1 MHPWADTAKQ
11 AAMLTVQTIL
21 LLLWLAA
28 LSSLVATACRQKV
41 PQPIILI
48 VLGVGAALCG
58 LHIGIRPELF
68 MFVFL
73 PPLLFA
79 DAFRMP
85 LREFREMRRAILF
98 LAFGLVILNTIV
110 CGYIIHWILPVFSL
124 PVCFTLAAALSPTDT
139 VAVSSLLQ
147 GRRVPGRLL
156 QLLSGEAL
164 FNDASGLVC
173 FRFAMADAMT
183 GEFSYRQAFGTFILV
198 AFGGLF
204 IGAFVAWVASRI
216 NHELIRR
223 RLDEARSQIVL
234 VLLLPFAMYAAAE
247 AAGCS
252 GILAAVA
259 GCMVLK
265 LSGSVE
271 EAATMTRL
279 QANTVWNIISYVFN
293 ALIFLFL
300 GLQLPSLVV
309 SARDLAH
316 AHHAAFWQYGVLVLE
331 VYGAML
337 IMRLFGLLLC
347 EAGRWAGARLNHMPY
362 ERTGF
367 AANMLLTLAGVRG
380 AVTLAAVLSLP
391 MGLDGAAAFPARES
405 VVVIAT
411 GVIILSLICAGVG
424 IPFCLRFIPPELV
437 DKNAQEENLARQK
450 LIRAALG
457 VLRKVHDAAVLEAPS
472 AGLVAPAIP
481 AASATSAATQG
492 ASAQLAVPQAEGA
505 SATPAAAPAGHATS
519 DTAGA
524 PCPPGPSEADCLLR
538 REVSDRLIQ
547 LYESRLDEEDAT
559 PRIGLE
565 DRRSAVRHARLE
577 LALRLQVLRMERQV
591 MHQMVTRREI
601 NDQTEWKLQQE
612 LDYEEQV
619 IRYQSLRLPR
629 EE

>member
-1 MHPWADTAKQ
+1 
-11 AAMLTVQTIL
+11 MLTVQTVL

-28 LSSLVATACRQKV
+28 FSSLVATACRQKV

-58 LHIGIRPELF
+58 LHVGIRPELF

-98 LAFGLVILNTIV
+98 LAFGLVIMNTIV

-204 IGAFVAWVASRI
+204 IGALVAWVASRI

-223 RLDEARSQIVL
+223 KLDEARSQIVL

-259 GCMVLK
+259 GCMILK

-279 QANTVWNIISYVFN
+279 QANTVWNIVSYVFN

-300 GLQLPSLVV
+300 GLQLPSLVM
-309 SARDLAH
+309 SARDLAQ
-316 AHHAAFWQYGVLVLE
+316 AHNAAFWQYGVLVVE
-331 VYGAML
+331 VYGAMVV
-337 IMRLFGLLLC
+337 MRLFGLLLC

-391 MGLDGAAAFPARES
+391 MGLDGTPEFPGRES
-405 VVVIAT
+405 VVVIAA
-411 GVIILSLICAGVG
+411 GVIILSLLCAGVG

-457 VLRKVHDAAVLEAPS
+457 VLRKVHDAAVVEA
-472 AGLVAPAIP
+472 
-481 AASATSAATQG
+481 
-492 ASAQLAVPQAEGA
+492 
-505 SATPAAAPAGHATS
+505 PAAAAPPAPAPVGAVVPAQPVH
-519 DTAGA
+519 AGA
-524 PCPPGPSEADCLLR
+524 QAVAQPVARPPARAASPALPARPDAVAAQDMPASPGLSEEDCQLR

-547 LYESRLDEEDAT
+547 LYECRLDEEDAT
-559 PRIGLE
+559 PRIGVE
-565 DRRSAVRHARLE
+565 DRRSAVRHARLD

-629 EE
+629 ED

>member
-1 MHPWADTAKQ
+1 
-11 AAMLTVQTIL
+11 MLTVQTVL

-28 LSSLVATACRQKV
+28 FSSLVATACRQKV

-98 LAFGLVILNTIV
+98 LAFGLVIMNTIV

-204 IGAFVAWVASRI
+204 IGALVAWVASRI

-223 RLDEARSQIVL
+223 KLDEARSQIVL

-259 GCMVLK
+259 GCMILK

-279 QANTVWNIISYVFN
+279 QANTVWNIVSYVFN

-300 GLQLPSLVV
+300 GLQLPSLVM
-309 SARDLAH
+309 SARDLAQ
-316 AHHAAFWQYGVLVLE
+316 AHNAAFWQYGVLVVE
-331 VYGAML
+331 VYGAMVV
-337 IMRLFGLLLC
+337 MRLFGLLLC

-391 MGLDGAAAFPARES
+391 MGLDGTPEFPGRES
-405 VVVIAT
+405 VVVIAA
-411 GVIILSLICAGVG
+411 GVIILSLLCAGVG

-457 VLRKVHDAAVLEAPS
+457 VLRKVHDAAVVEA
-472 AGLVAPAIP
+472 
-481 AASATSAATQG
+481 
-492 ASAQLAVPQAEGA
+492 
-505 SATPAAAPAGHATS
+505 PAAAAPPAPAPVGAVVPAQPVQ
-519 DTAGA
+519 AGA
-524 PCPPGPSEADCLLR
+524 QAVAQPVAGPPARAASPALPARPDAVAAQDTPASPGLSEEDCQLR

-547 LYESRLDEEDAT
+547 LYECRLDEEDAT
-559 PRIGLE
+559 PRIGVE
-565 DRRSAVRHARLE
+565 DRRSAVRHARLD

-629 EE
+629 ED

>member
-1 MHPWADTAKQ
+1 
-11 AAMLTVQTIL
+11 MLTVQTVL

-28 LSSLVATACRQKV
+28 FSSLVATACRQKV

-98 LAFGLVILNTIV
+98 LAFGLVIMNTIV

-204 IGAFVAWVASRI
+204 IGALVAWVASRI

-223 RLDEARSQIVL
+223 KLDEARSQIVL

-259 GCMVLK
+259 GCMILK

-279 QANTVWNIISYVFN
+279 QANTVWNIVSYVFN

-300 GLQLPSLVV
+300 GLQLPSLVM
-309 SARDLAH
+309 SARDLAQ
-316 AHHAAFWQYGVLVLE
+316 AHNAAFWQYGVLVVE
-331 VYGAML
+331 VYGAMVV
-337 IMRLFGLLLC
+337 MRLFGLLLC

-391 MGLDGAAAFPARES
+391 MGLDGTPEFPGRES
-405 VVVIAT
+405 VVVIAA
-411 GVIILSLICAGVG
+411 GVIILSLLCAGVG

-457 VLRKVHDAAVLEAPS
+457 VLRKVHDAAVVEA
-472 AGLVAPAIP
+472 
-481 AASATSAATQG
+481 
-492 ASAQLAVPQAEGA
+492 
-505 SATPAAAPAGHATS
+505 PAAAAPPAPAPVGAVVPAQPVQ
-519 DTAGA
+519 AGA
-524 PCPPGPSEADCLLR
+524 QAVAQPVARPPARAASSALPARPDAVAAQDTPASPGLSEEDCQLR

-547 LYESRLDEEDAT
+547 LYECRLDEEDAT
-559 PRIGLE
+559 PRIGVE
-565 DRRSAVRHARLE
+565 DRRSAVRHARLD

-629 EE
+629 ED

>member
-1 MHPWADTAKQ
+1 
-11 AAMLTVQTIL
+11 MLTVQTVL

-28 LSSLVATACRQKV
+28 FSSLVATACRQKV

-98 LAFGLVILNTIV
+98 LAFGLVIMNTIV

-204 IGAFVAWVASRI
+204 IGALVAWVASRI

-223 RLDEARSQIVL
+223 KLDEARSQIVL

-259 GCMVLK
+259 GCMILK

-279 QANTVWNIISYVFN
+279 QANTVWNIVSYVFN

-300 GLQLPSLVV
+300 GLQLPSLVM
-309 SARDLAH
+309 SARDLAQ
-316 AHHAAFWQYGVLVLE
+316 AHNAAFWQYGVLVVE
-331 VYGAML
+331 VYGAMVV
-337 IMRLFGLLLC
+337 MRLFGLLLC

-391 MGLDGAAAFPARES
+391 MGLDGTPEFPGRES
-405 VVVIAT
+405 VVVIAA
-411 GVIILSLICAGVG
+411 GVIILSLLCAGVG

-457 VLRKVHDAAVLEAPS
+457 VLRKVHDAAVVEA
-472 AGLVAPAIP
+472 
-481 AASATSAATQG
+481 
-492 ASAQLAVPQAEGA
+492 
-505 SATPAAAPAGHATS
+505 PAAAAPPAPAPVGAVVPAQPVQ
-519 DTAGA
+519 AGA
-524 PCPPGPSEADCLLR
+524 QAVAQPVAGPPARAASPALPAKSDVAAAQDTPASPGLSEEDCQLR

-547 LYESRLDEEDAT
+547 LYECRLDEEDAT
-559 PRIGLE
+559 PRIGVE
-565 DRRSAVRHARLE
+565 DRRSAVRHARLD

-629 EE
+629 ED

>member
-1 MHPWADTAKQ
+1 MI
-11 AAMLTVQTIL
+11 MLTVQTVL

-28 LSSLVATACRQKV
+28 FSSLVATACRQKV

-110 CGYIIHWILPVFSL
+110 CGYIIHWILPVFTL

-147 GRRVPGRLL
+147 GRKVPGRLL

-204 IGAFVAWVASRI
+204 IGALVAWVASRI

-223 RLDEARSQIVL
+223 KLDEARSQIVL

-271 EAATMTRL
+271 EAATMTRI
-279 QANTVWNIISYVFN
+279 QANTVWNIVSYVFN
-293 ALIFLFL
+293 GLIFLFL
-300 GLQLPSLVV
+300 GLQLPSLVG
-309 SARDLAH
+309 SARDLVQVH
-316 AHHAAFWQYGVLVLE
+316 NAAFWQYGLLVVE

-367 AANMLLTLAGVRG
+367 AANLLLTFAGVRG

-391 MGLDGAAAFPARES
+391 VGLDGAAAFPARES

-411 GVIILSLICAGVG
+411 GVIILSLICAGVC

-457 VLRKVHDAAVLEAPS
+457 VLRKVHDAAVVEAPATATPAPAPALPVAQAAVV
-472 AGLVAPAIP
+472 AGAAQPQAGVSVAPAV
-481 AASATSAATQG
+481 
-492 ASAQLAVPQAEGA
+492 VP
-505 SATPAAAPAGHATS
+505 ATPVGAGTQDS
-519 DTAGA
+519 S
-524 PCPPGPSEADCLLR
+524 GPSEEDCQLR

-547 LYESRLDEEDAT
+547 LYECRLDEEDAT
-559 PRIGLE
+559 PRIGVE
-565 DRRSAVRHARLE
+565 DRQSAVRHARLE

-629 EE
+629 EDQG

>member
-1 MHPWADTAKQ
+1 
-11 AAMLTVQTIL
+11 MLTVQTVL

-28 LSSLVATACRQKV
+28 FSSLVATACRQKV

-98 LAFGLVILNTIV
+98 LAFGLVIMNTIV

-204 IGAFVAWVASRI
+204 IGALVAWVASRI

-223 RLDEARSQIVL
+223 KLDEARSQIVL

-259 GCMVLK
+259 GCMILK

-279 QANTVWNIISYVFN
+279 QANTVWNIVSYVFN

-300 GLQLPSLVV
+300 GLQLPSLVM
-309 SARDLAH
+309 SARDLAQ
-316 AHHAAFWQYGVLVLE
+316 AHNAAFWQYGVLVVE
-331 VYGAML
+331 VYGAMVV
-337 IMRLFGLLLC
+337 MRLFGLLLC

-391 MGLDGAAAFPARES
+391 MGLDGTPEFPGRES
-405 VVVIAT
+405 VVVIAA
-411 GVIILSLICAGVG
+411 GVIILSLLCAGVG

-457 VLRKVHDAAVLEAPS
+457 VLRKVHDAAVVEAP
-472 AGLVAPAIP
+472 AVVAPRAP
-481 AASATSAATQG
+481 APVGAVVPAQPVQAGAQAVAQPVAGPPARAASPALSAKPDA
-492 ASAQLAVPQAEGA
+492 AAAQD
-505 SATPAAAPAGHATS
+505 TPAS
-519 DTAGA
+519 
-524 PCPPGPSEADCLLR
+524 PGLSEEDCQLR

-547 LYESRLDEEDAT
+547 LYECRLDEEDAT
-559 PRIGLE
+559 PRIGVE
-565 DRRSAVRHARLE
+565 DRRSAVRHARLD

-629 EE
+629 ED

>member
-1 MHPWADTAKQ
+1 
-11 AAMLTVQTIL
+11 MLTVQTVL

-28 LSSLVATACRQKV
+28 FSSLVATACRQKV

-110 CGYIIHWILPVFSL
+110 CGYIIHWILPVFTL

-147 GRRVPGRLL
+147 GRKVPGRLL

-204 IGAFVAWVASRI
+204 IGALVAWVASRI

-223 RLDEARSQIVL
+223 KLDEARSQIVL

-271 EAATMTRL
+271 EAATMTRI
-279 QANTVWNIISYVFN
+279 QANTVWNIVSYVFN
-293 ALIFLFL
+293 GLIFLFL
-300 GLQLPSLVV
+300 GLQLPSLVG
-309 SARDLAH
+309 SARDLVQVH
-316 AHHAAFWQYGVLVLE
+316 NAAFWQYGLLVVE

-367 AANMLLTLAGVRG
+367 AANLLLTFAGVRG

-391 MGLDGAAAFPARES
+391 VGLDGAAAFPARES

-411 GVIILSLICAGVG
+411 GVIILSLICAGVC

-457 VLRKVHDAAVLEAPS
+457 VLRKVHDAAVVEAPATATPAPAPALPVAQAAVV
-472 AGLVAPAIP
+472 AGAAQPQAGVSVAPAV
-481 AASATSAATQG
+481 
-492 ASAQLAVPQAEGA
+492 VP
-505 SATPAAAPAGHATS
+505 ATPVGAGTQDS
-519 DTAGA
+519 S
-524 PCPPGPSEADCLLR
+524 GPSEEDCQLR

-547 LYESRLDEEDAT
+547 LYECRLDEEDAT
-559 PRIGLE
+559 PRIGVE
-565 DRRSAVRHARLE
+565 DRQSAVRHARLE

-629 EE
+629 EDQG

>member
-1 MHPWADTAKQ
+1 
-11 AAMLTVQTIL
+11 MLTVQTVL

-28 LSSLVATACRQKV
+28 FSSLVATACRQKV

-98 LAFGLVILNTIV
+98 LAFGLVIMNTIV

-204 IGAFVAWVASRI
+204 IGALVAWVASRI

-223 RLDEARSQIVL
+223 KLDEARSQIVL

-259 GCMVLK
+259 GCMILK

-279 QANTVWNIISYVFN
+279 QANTVWNIVSYVFN

-300 GLQLPSLVV
+300 GLQLPSLVM
-309 SARDLAH
+309 SARDLAQ
-316 AHHAAFWQYGVLVLE
+316 AHNAAFWQYGVLVVE
-331 VYGAML
+331 VYGAMVV
-337 IMRLFGLLLC
+337 MRLFGLLLC

-391 MGLDGAAAFPARES
+391 MGLDGTPEFPGRES
-405 VVVIAT
+405 VVVIAA
-411 GVIILSLICAGVG
+411 GVIILSLLCAGVG

-457 VLRKVHDAAVLEAPS
+457 VLRKVHDAAVVEAP
-472 AGLVAPAIP
+472 AVVAPRAP
-481 AASATSAATQG
+481 APVGAVVPAQPVQVGAQAVAGPPARAASPALPARPD
-492 ASAQLAVPQAEGA
+492 AVAVQD
-505 SATPAAAPAGHATS
+505 TPAS
-519 DTAGA
+519 
-524 PCPPGPSEADCLLR
+524 PGLSEEDCQLR

-547 LYESRLDEEDAT
+547 LYECRLDEEDAT
-559 PRIGLE
+559 PRIGVE
-565 DRRSAVRHARLE
+565 DRRSAVRHARLD

-629 EE
+629 ED

>member
-1 MHPWADTAKQ
+1 
-11 AAMLTVQTIL
+11 MLTVQTVL

-28 LSSLVATACRQKV
+28 FSSLVATACRQKV

-98 LAFGLVILNTIV
+98 LAFGLVIMNTIV

-204 IGAFVAWVASRI
+204 IGALVAWVASRI

-223 RLDEARSQIVL
+223 KLDEARSQIVL

-259 GCMVLK
+259 GCMILK

-279 QANTVWNIISYVFN
+279 QANTVWNIVSYVFN

-300 GLQLPSLVV
+300 GLQLPSLVM
-309 SARDLAH
+309 SARDLAQ
-316 AHHAAFWQYGVLVLE
+316 AHNAAFWQYGVLVVE
-331 VYGAML
+331 VYGAMVV
-337 IMRLFGLLLC
+337 MRLFGLLLC

-391 MGLDGAAAFPARES
+391 MGLDGTPEFPGRES
-405 VVVIAT
+405 VVVIAA
-411 GVIILSLICAGVG
+411 GVIILSLLCAGVG

-457 VLRKVHDAAVLEAPS
+457 VLRKVHDAAVVEA
-472 AGLVAPAIP
+472 
-481 AASATSAATQG
+481 
-492 ASAQLAVPQAEGA
+492 
-505 SATPAAAPAGHATS
+505 PAAAAPPAPAPVGAVVPAQPVQ
-519 DTAGA
+519 AGA
-524 PCPPGPSEADCLLR
+524 QAVAQPVAGPPARAASPALPAKPDAAAAQDTPASPGLSEEDCQLR

-547 LYESRLDEEDAT
+547 LYECRLDEEDAT
-559 PRIGLE
+559 PRIGVE
-565 DRRSAVRHARLE
+565 DRRSAVRHARLD

-629 EE
+629 ED

>member
-1 MHPWADTAKQ
+1 
-11 AAMLTVQTIL
+11 MLTVQTVL

-28 LSSLVATACRQKV
+28 FSSLVATACRQKV

-98 LAFGLVILNTIV
+98 LAFGLVIMNTIV

-204 IGAFVAWVASRI
+204 IGALVAWVASRI

-223 RLDEARSQIVL
+223 KLDEARSQIVL

-259 GCMVLK
+259 GCMILK

-279 QANTVWNIISYVFN
+279 QANTVWNIVSYVFN

-300 GLQLPSLVV
+300 GLQLPSLVM
-309 SARDLAH
+309 SARDLAQ
-316 AHHAAFWQYGVLVLE
+316 AHNAAFWQYGVLVVE
-331 VYGAML
+331 VYGAMVV
-337 IMRLFGLLLC
+337 MRLFGLLLC

-391 MGLDGAAAFPARES
+391 MGLDGTPEFPGRES
-405 VVVIAT
+405 VVVIAA
-411 GVIILSLICAGVG
+411 GVIILSLLCAGVG

-457 VLRKVHDAAVLEAPS
+457 VLRKVHDAAVVEA
-472 AGLVAPAIP
+472 
-481 AASATSAATQG
+481 
-492 ASAQLAVPQAEGA
+492 
-505 SATPAAAPAGHATS
+505 PAAAAPPSPAPVGAVVPAQPVQAVAQPVEGPPARPASPTLPAKADAAAAQ
-519 DTAGA
+519 DTPAS
-524 PCPPGPSEADCLLR
+524 PGLSEEDCQLR

-547 LYESRLDEEDAT
+547 LYECRLDEEDAT
-559 PRIGLE
+559 PRIGVE
-565 DRRSAVRHARLE
+565 DRRSAVRHARLD

-629 EE
+629 ED

>member
-1 MHPWADTAKQ
+1 MI
-11 AAMLTVQTIL
+11 MLTVQTVL

-28 LSSLVATACRQKV
+28 FSSLVATACRQKV

-110 CGYIIHWILPVFSL
+110 CGYIIHWILPVFTL

-147 GRRVPGRLL
+147 GRKVPGRLL

-204 IGAFVAWVASRI
+204 IGALVAWVASRI

-223 RLDEARSQIVL
+223 KLDEARSQIVL

-271 EAATMTRL
+271 EAATMTRI
-279 QANTVWNIISYVFN
+279 QANTVWNIVSYVFN
-293 ALIFLFL
+293 GLIFLFL
-300 GLQLPSLVV
+300 GLQLPSLVG
-309 SARDLAH
+309 SARDLVQVH
-316 AHHAAFWQYGVLVLE
+316 NAAFWQYGLLVVE

-367 AANMLLTLAGVRG
+367 AANLLLTFAGVRG

-391 MGLDGAAAFPARES
+391 VGLDGAAAFPARES

-411 GVIILSLICAGVG
+411 GVIILSLICAGVC

-457 VLRKVHDAAVLEAPS
+457 VLRKVHDAAVVEAPATS
-472 AGLVAPAIP
+472 TPAPAPALPVAQAAVVAGAAQPQAGVSVAPAV
-481 AASATSAATQG
+481 
-492 ASAQLAVPQAEGA
+492 VP
-505 SATPAAAPAGHATS
+505 ATPVGAGTQDS
-519 DTAGA
+519 S
-524 PCPPGPSEADCLLR
+524 GPSEEDCQLR

-547 LYESRLDEEDAT
+547 LYECRLDEEDAT
-559 PRIGLE
+559 PRIGVE
-565 DRRSAVRHARLE
+565 DRQSAVRHARLE

-629 EE
+629 EDQG

>member
-1 MHPWADTAKQ
+1 MI
-11 AAMLTVQTIL
+11 MLTVQTVL

-28 LSSLVATACRQKV
+28 FSSLVATACRQKV

-110 CGYIIHWILPVFSL
+110 CGYIIHWILPVFTL

-147 GRRVPGRLL
+147 GRKVPGRLL

-204 IGAFVAWVASRI
+204 IGALVAWVASRI

-223 RLDEARSQIVL
+223 KLDEARSQIVL

-271 EAATMTRL
+271 EAATMTRI
-279 QANTVWNIISYVFN
+279 QANTVWNIVSYVFN
-293 ALIFLFL
+293 GLIFLFL
-300 GLQLPSLVV
+300 GLQLPSLVG
-309 SARDLAH
+309 SARDLVQVH
-316 AHHAAFWQYGVLVLE
+316 NAAFWQYGLLVVE

-367 AANMLLTLAGVRG
+367 AANLLLTFAGVRG

-391 MGLDGAAAFPARES
+391 VGLDGAAAFPARES

-411 GVIILSLICAGVG
+411 GVIILSLICAGVC

-457 VLRKVHDAAVLEAPS
+457 VLRKVHDAAVVEAPATATPAPALPVAQAAVV
-472 AGLVAPAIP
+472 AGAAQPQAGVSVAPAV
-481 AASATSAATQG
+481 
-492 ASAQLAVPQAEGA
+492 VP
-505 SATPAAAPAGHATS
+505 ATPVGAGTQDS
-519 DTAGA
+519 S
-524 PCPPGPSEADCLLR
+524 GPSEEDCQLR

-547 LYESRLDEEDAT
+547 LYECRLDEEDAT
-559 PRIGLE
+559 PRIGVE
-565 DRRSAVRHARLE
+565 DRQSAVRHARLE

-629 EE
+629 EDQG

>member
-1 MHPWADTAKQ
+1 
-11 AAMLTVQTIL
+11 MLTVQTVL

-28 LSSLVATACRQKV
+28 FSSLVATACRQKV

-98 LAFGLVILNTIV
+98 LAFGLVIMNTIV

-204 IGAFVAWVASRI
+204 IGALVAWVASRI

-223 RLDEARSQIVL
+223 KLDEARSQIVL

-259 GCMVLK
+259 GCMILK

-279 QANTVWNIISYVFN
+279 QANTVWNIVSYVFN

-300 GLQLPSLVV
+300 GLQLPSLVM
-309 SARDLAH
+309 SARDLAQ
-316 AHHAAFWQYGVLVLE
+316 AHNAAFWQYGVLVVE
-331 VYGAML
+331 VYGAMVV
-337 IMRLFGLLLC
+337 MRLFGLLLC

-391 MGLDGAAAFPARES
+391 MGLDGTPEFPGRES
-405 VVVIAT
+405 VVVIAA
-411 GVIILSLICAGVG
+411 GVIILSLLCAGVG

-457 VLRKVHDAAVLEAPS
+457 VLRKVHDAAVVEAP
-472 AGLVAPAIP
+472 AVVAPRAP
-481 AASATSAATQG
+481 APVGAVVPAQPVQVGAQAVAQPVAGPPARAVSPALPARPDAA
-492 ASAQLAVPQAEGA
+492 AAQD
-505 SATPAAAPAGHATS
+505 TPAS
-519 DTAGA
+519 
-524 PCPPGPSEADCLLR
+524 PGLSAENCQLR
-538 REVSDRLIQ
+538 R
-547 LYESRLDEEDAT
+547 
-559 PRIGLE
+559 
-565 DRRSAVRHARLE
+565 AVNGRAH
-577 LALRLQVLRMERQV
+577 
-591 MHQMVTRREI
+591 
-601 NDQTEWKLQQE
+601 D
-612 LDYEEQV
+612 
-619 IRYQSLRLPR
+619 
-629 EE
+629 

>member
-1 MHPWADTAKQ
+1 MV
-11 AAMLTVQTIL
+11 MLTVQTVL

-28 LSSLVATACRQKV
+28 FSSLVATACRQKV

-110 CGYIIHWILPVFSL
+110 CGYIIHWILPVFTL

-147 GRRVPGRLL
+147 GRKVPGRLL

-204 IGAFVAWVASRI
+204 IGALVAWVASRI

-223 RLDEARSQIVL
+223 KLDEARSQIVL

-271 EAATMTRL
+271 EAATMTRI
-279 QANTVWNIISYVFN
+279 QANTVWNIVSYVFN

-300 GLQLPSLVV
+300 GLQLPSLVG
-309 SARDLAH
+309 SARDLVQLH
-316 AHHAAFWQYGVLVLE
+316 NAAFWQYGLLVVE

-337 IMRLFGLLLC
+337 VMRLFGLLLC

-367 AANMLLTLAGVRG
+367 AANLLLTFAGVRG

-391 MGLDGAAAFPARES
+391 VGLDGAAAFPARES

-457 VLRKVHDAAVLEAPS
+457 VLRKVHDAAVVEAPAAPTPAPTPVLPVAQ
-472 AGLVAPAIP
+472 AGVLVAPAV
-481 AASATSAATQG
+481 
-492 ASAQLAVPQAEGA
+492 VP
-505 SATPAAAPAGHATS
+505 ATPAGAGTQDTS
-519 DTAGA
+519 
-524 PCPPGPSEADCLLR
+524 GPSEEDCQLR

-547 LYESRLDEEDAT
+547 LYECRLDEEDAT
-559 PRIGLE
+559 PRIGVE

-629 EE
+629 ED

>member
-1 MHPWADTAKQ
+1 
-11 AAMLTVQTIL
+11 MLTVQTVL

-28 LSSLVATACRQKV
+28 FSSLVATACRQKV

-98 LAFGLVILNTIV
+98 LAFGLVIMNTIV

-204 IGAFVAWVASRI
+204 IGALVAWVASRI

-223 RLDEARSQIVL
+223 KLDEARSQIVL

-259 GCMVLK
+259 GCMILK

-279 QANTVWNIISYVFN
+279 QANTVWNIVSYVFN

-300 GLQLPSLVV
+300 GLQLPSLVM
-309 SARDLAH
+309 SARDLAQ
-316 AHHAAFWQYGVLVLE
+316 AHNAAFWQYGVLVVE
-331 VYGAML
+331 VYGAMVV
-337 IMRLFGLLLC
+337 MRLFGLLLC

-391 MGLDGAAAFPARES
+391 MGLDGTPEFPGRES
-405 VVVIAT
+405 VVVIAA
-411 GVIILSLICAGVG
+411 GVIILSLLCAGVG

-457 VLRKVHDAAVLEAPS
+457 VLRKVHDAAVVEA
-472 AGLVAPAIP
+472 
-481 AASATSAATQG
+481 
-492 ASAQLAVPQAEGA
+492 
-505 SATPAAAPAGHATS
+505 PAAAAPPAPAPVGAVVPAQPVQ
-519 DTAGA
+519 AGA
-524 PCPPGPSEADCLLR
+524 QAVAQPVAGPPARAASPALPAKSDAAAAQDTPASPGLSEEDCQLR

-547 LYESRLDEEDAT
+547 LYECRLDEEDAT
-559 PRIGLE
+559 PRIGVE
-565 DRRSAVRHARLE
+565 DRRSAVRHARLD

-629 EE
+629 ED